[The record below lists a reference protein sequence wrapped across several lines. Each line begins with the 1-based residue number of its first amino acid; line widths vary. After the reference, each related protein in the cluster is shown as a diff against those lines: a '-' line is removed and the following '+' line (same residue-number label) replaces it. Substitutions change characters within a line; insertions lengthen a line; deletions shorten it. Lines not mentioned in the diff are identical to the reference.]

1 MNAKNIVP
9 HARKTVIAGLLL
21 AGLAGTAAAETVRYH
36 SNGERAC
43 MYGYLDTTALSLC
56 VYTNKLVGQGD
67 DNRPVS
73 AFLTYYA
80 HGLDSFSSGFGQIPV
95 SAIQIRNGE
104 AVLSI
109 NPYGLPEFASS
120 GPLSGHISLVWTVDG
135 LSRTRFHNN
144 SQSVYG
150 NIRQIYNGGGT
161 ADSARVTGTV
171 FGYGLTGASGSIGE
185 SRDLTIVIMK

>member
-1 MNAKNIVP
+1 MAFFLKMRNPACRIEMENRKKSEMRLEMDRADKGKYLSMELVMKAKNIVP

-73 AFLTYYA
+73 AFLTYLRPRSGQLFERLRA
-80 HGLDSFSSGFGQIPV
+80 DTVIRHPDSKRRSG
-95 SAIQIRNGE
+95 
-104 AVLSI
+104 AV
-109 NPYGLPEFASS
+109 
-120 GPLSGHISLVWTVDG
+120 H
-135 LSRTRFHNN
+135 
-144 SQSVYG
+144 
-150 NIRQIYNGGGT
+150 
-161 ADSARVTGTV
+161 
-171 FGYGLTGASGSIGE
+171 
-185 SRDLTIVIMK
+185 